1 MAWDTIPPVDFDQA
15 REVFFQPREG
25 ATAPATDT
33 PALRLRHVLEPL
45 AMVHI
50 WSAPAHEALAKAG
63 LNFLTGYVGGRGC
76 TLGDV
81 TPGVVASTFAVFEPG
96 LAADLWRQARDTC
109 SVEELTDVRVRGGGQ
124 GLRAALEGVDEAEI
138 GRATRALREALD
150 AGGPGELAGRPL
162 YASLRDQP
170 WPTDAHAALWHV
182 ASLFREHRGDAHL
195 GACVAA
201 GVDGLE
207 ANILT
212 ELRAGFDLYE
222 YTGTRGWSPESMDAA
237 FARLEARGLVSD
249 GTLTAAGKAARQDIE
264 TATDLAQQRVVDAID
279 DLDGLVATLGGWADQ
294 VVAAGWF
301 PPDPYK
307 RAAG

>member
-1 MAWDTIPPVDFDQA
+1 MDFDQA
-15 REVFFQPREG
+15 RETFLQPREG
-25 ATAPATDT
+25 ATAPVADT

-50 WSAPAHEALAKAG
+50 WSAPAHEHMARAG
-63 LNFLTGYVGGRGC
+63 LNFLTGYVGGRGA

-81 TPGVVASTFAVFEPG
+81 TPGVVAATFAVFEPG
-96 LAADLWRQARDTC
+96 LAADLWRQARAAC
-109 SVEELTDVRVRGGGQ
+109 SVEELLAVRNAGGGE
-124 GLRAALEGVDEAEI
+124 GLRAALEGVDEAEV
-138 GRATRALREALD
+138 GRVTRTLRDALD

-170 WPTDAHAALWHV
+170 WPTDAHTALFHV
-182 ASLFREHRGDAHL
+182 ASLYREHRGDAHL

-201 GVDGLE
+201 GIDGLE

-222 YTGTRGWSPESMDAA
+222 YTGTRGWSPEAMDAA
-237 FARLEARGLVSD
+237 AARLTARGLLAD
-249 GTLTAAGKAARQDIE
+249 GALTAAGRDARQQIE
-264 TATDLAQQRVVDAID
+264 AATDLAQHRVVEALGSGLD
-279 DLDGLVATLGGWADQ
+279 DLVATLGAWADR

-301 PPDPYK
+301 PPDPAK

>member
-1 MAWDTIPPVDFDQA
+1 MDFDQA
-15 REVFFQPREG
+15 RDVFLQPREG
-25 ATAPATDT
+25 ATAPAADT
-33 PALRLRHVLEPL
+33 PALALRHVLEPL

-50 WSAPAHEALAKAG
+50 WSTPAQAHMAKAG

-96 LAADLWRQARDTC
+96 LAADLWRQARATC
-109 SVEELTDVRVRGGGQ
+109 SVEELLAVRNGGGGE
-124 GLRAALEGVDEAEI
+124 GLRAALEGVDEAGI
-138 GRATRALREALD
+138 GRVTRTLRAALD

-170 WPTDAHAALWHV
+170 WPTDAHTALFHV
-182 ASLFREHRGDAHL
+182 ASLYREHRGDAHL

-201 GVDGLE
+201 GIDGLE

-222 YTGTRGWSPESMDAA
+222 YTGTRGWSPEAMDAA
-237 FARLEARGLVSD
+237 SARLTARGLLAD
-249 GTLTAAGKAARQDIE
+249 GALTAAGRDTRQQIE
-264 TATDLAQQRVVDAID
+264 AATDLAQHRVVEALSDGFD
-279 DLDGLVATLGGWADQ
+279 DLVATLGGWADR